1 MKATG
6 QTLIFIRNND
16 REAINIKEY
25 RIELFKL
32 LHEYWGF

>member
-16 REAINIKEY
+16 REAINKNIGLNY
-25 RIELFKL
+25 LN
-32 LHEYWGF
+32 Y